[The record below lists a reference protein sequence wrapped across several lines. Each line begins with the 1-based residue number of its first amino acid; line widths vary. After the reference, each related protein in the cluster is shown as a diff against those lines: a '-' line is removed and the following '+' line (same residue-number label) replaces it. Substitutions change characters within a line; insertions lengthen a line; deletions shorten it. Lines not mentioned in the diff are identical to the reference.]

1 MLNRILLLSSRT
13 LKEPLYYY
21 SYICFLLFLIHY
33 YHLRQR
39 KTKRKLVCKFLN
51 NNNNNNK
58 KIEPQ
63 HIHVK
68 AYLDM
73 FKLLHPCTFRAIFEG
88 VPQHVCGRT
97 LVSIKTDDL
106 YTFFW

>member
-21 SYICFLLFLIHY
+21 SYICFLSFLIHY

-58 KIEPQ
+58 IEPQ
-63 HIHVK
+63 HIPVK

>member
-39 KTKRKLVCKFLN
+39 KTKRKLVCKFL